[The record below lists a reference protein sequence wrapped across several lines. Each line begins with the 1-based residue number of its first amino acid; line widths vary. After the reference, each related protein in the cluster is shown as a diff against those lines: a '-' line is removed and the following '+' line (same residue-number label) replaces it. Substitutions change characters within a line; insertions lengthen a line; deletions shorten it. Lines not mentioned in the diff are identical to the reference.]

1 MSTVHAGAS
10 LLLALRGL
18 AGLLL
23 STRENKTVEK
33 QATCQQASPSNNR
46 NKDSILHLFLL
57 KNCLLTYILKIVTKE
72 IS

>member
-1 MSTVHAGAS
+1 MSTVHTGAS

-23 STRENKTVEK
+23 STREKKTVEK
-33 QATCQQASPSNNR
+33 RAARQQASPSNHK

-57 KNCLLTYILKIVTKE
+57 KNWLLTYILKK
-72 IS
+72 